1 MRKFV
6 YAAAA
11 AAALATA
18 SVASAAPVVVTP
30 NTVVHPIPTE
40 TLDFFTSGN
49 IFSGPITATFGDT
62 GIPSGSFTD
71 VFSFIIPQT
80 GTGSGS
86 LSTTTD
92 LYTGPTD
99 LDIASVIVNGLAATP
114 VFRDITGAICPV
126 RGVGTCGATETFAIT
141 SVPITTGAT
150 NTITVTGMSRGNGS
164 YGGNATFTPAV
175 PEPATWA
182 MMLLG
187 FAGMGMVLRRR
198 GKPVL
203 AQLA

>member
-1 MRKFV
+1 MRKLL
-6 YAAAA
+6 YTAIGAAV
-11 AAALATA
+11 LATA
-18 SVASAAPVVVTP
+18 SMSTAAPVVVTP
-30 NTVVHPIPTE
+30 NTVVHPIPTQ

-62 GIPSGSFTD
+62 GIPSGTFTD

-92 LYTGPTD
+92 FYTGPTD
-99 LDIASVIVNGLAATP
+99 LDIASVMVNGLMATP

-141 SVPITTGAT
+141 NVPIANGAT
-150 NTITVTGMSRGNGS
+150 NTITVTGLSRGNGS

-182 MMLLG
+182 MMMLG
-187 FAGMGMVLRRR
+187 FAGIGMALRRR
-198 GKPVL
+198 SKPVL